1 MNSIQYQRLKELNSK
16 INSNVATREEKDEYV
31 HLLFKNKSITQQQYN
46 DYLKKDNSN
55 DDLMKIILLIGA
67 FALLVYAL
75 SDKRE

>member
-1 MNSIQYQRLKELNSK
+1 M
-16 INSNVATREEKDEYV
+16 ATREEKDEYV